1 LVHPGRPPSPDS
13 SVWAVSFA
21 VVLLVPL
28 IAAVSGFVY
37 FKVRRRNFKRRR
49 RNFINIIIP
58 EPSKESPKE
67 HGMVKRVEGWFIPF
81 YNYKGIIATI

>member
-1 LVHPGRPPSPDS
+1 MVHPGRPPSPDS

-37 FKVRRRNFKRRR
+37 FKVRRRTF
-49 RNFINIIIP
+49 NIVP

-67 HGMVKRVEGWFIPF
+67 PGMVKRVEGWFTPF

>member
-1 LVHPGRPPSPDS
+1 MVHPGRPPSPDS

-21 VVLLVPL
+21 VVLLVTL

-37 FKVRRRNFKRRR
+37 FKVRRRNFKQRR
-49 RNFINIIIP
+49 RNFNILP

-67 HGMVKRVEGWFIPF
+67 HGMGKRVEG
-81 YNYKGIIATI
+81 

>member
-1 LVHPGRPPSPDS
+1 MVHPGRPPSPDS

-37 FKVRRRNFKRRR
+37 FKVRRRNF
-49 RNFINIIIP
+49 INIIIP

-81 YNYKGIIATI
+81 